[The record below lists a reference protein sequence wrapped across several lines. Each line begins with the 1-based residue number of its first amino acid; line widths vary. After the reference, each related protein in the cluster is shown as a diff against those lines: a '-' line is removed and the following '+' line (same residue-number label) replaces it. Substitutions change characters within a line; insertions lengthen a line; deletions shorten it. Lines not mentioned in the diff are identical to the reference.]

1 MTMTETGSP
10 VYVGGN
16 DGCGFGGNGFVWA
29 FLIFALLGFGGFGGN
44 NFGGRGMP
52 MPVDTGNLA
61 TKDDM
66 ANQFNFAALER
77 QNNEIVAEVRNGT
90 NETISAIKDASYNNL
105 METRDVQASVAA
117 GFANMQK
124 CCCETQRAIDGVNYN
139 GAINTAAINANTV
152 AQTQKILDAI
162 SQGKIDAM
170 QNRINQL
177 ELQSAMCG
185 VVRYPNAMTFD
196 AGNSP
201 FCGCGN
207 RCGNYYYG

>member
-1 MTMTETGSP
+1 MTETGGSP
-10 VYVGGN
+10 IYMGGN

-29 FLIFALLGFGGFGGN
+29 FLIFALLGFGGFG

-52 MPVDTGNLA
+52 MPMDNGKLA
-61 TKDDM
+61 TKDDL

-90 NETISAIKDASYNNL
+90 NETVSAVKDASYNNL

-117 GFANMQK
+117 MFADMQK
-124 CCCETQRAIDGVNYN
+124 CCCETQRNIDSVNYN

-152 AQTQKILDAI
+152 AQTQKILDALN
-162 SQGKIDAM
+162 QNKVEAM
-170 QNRINQL
+170 QSRINQL

-185 VVRYPNAMTFD
+185 VVRYPNAMTFN

-207 RCGNYYYG
+207 GAAYPLYA